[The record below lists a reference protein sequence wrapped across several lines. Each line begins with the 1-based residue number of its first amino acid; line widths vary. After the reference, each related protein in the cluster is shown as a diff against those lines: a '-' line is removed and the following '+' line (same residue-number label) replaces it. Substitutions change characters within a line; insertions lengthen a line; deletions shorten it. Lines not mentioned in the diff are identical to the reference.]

1 MLTSTAK
8 LVRCV
13 VIQVTDVSLDWFL
26 STVSPSVDQPPIWLL
41 YVQILATIIQ
51 DGIININL
59 LQVINSGQRIVVKVT
74 RYIIDCKILY
84 ILSIILL

>member
-41 YVQILATIIQ
+41 YVQILAMIIQ
-51 DGIININL
+51 DGVININL